1 MVHFMS
7 TIDSSLIILGVQ
19 LAGVSSDARH
29 HPSWPL
35 DQALHA
41 NGCPMVANAL
51 LQ

>member
-7 TIDSSLIILGVQ
+7 TIDSSLILGVQ

-29 HPSWPL
+29 RPSWPL
-35 DQALHA
+35 DQALHT
-41 NGCPMVANAL
+41 NGCPMVANAV